1 MRRPKH
7 APLTVAL
14 NGRRVGRLN
23 RQSSGAVDFTY
34 DAEWLEWEHA
44 LAVSL
49 SLPLR
54 EDRYIGAPVLA
65 VFENLLPDN
74 EVIRRRL
81 AERLGA
87 EGEDA
92 YSLLS
97 VIGRDCVG
105 ALQFLPEGEAPI
117 VPGAPGGEP
126 LTDAAIGDIIANL
139 ATAPLGLEEGRDFRI
154 SLAGAQEKTALLRKE
169 GQWLR
174 PQGASPTTHILK
186 PQIGRTDGGVDLSQS
201 VENEYLCL
209 KLTRAL
215 GAPSAD
221 VEIKDFAG
229 RRVLVVERFD
239 RHWTEGG
246 RLLRIPQE
254 DFCQALGEPPS
265 RRYQSSGGPGPAAIL
280 RLLQG
285 SDTPLDDQLTF
296 LRTLVIFWLLGAT
309 DGHAKNFSLHLS
321 PAGRYRLA
329 PLYDVISLQPS
340 VDAKQI
346 RHNRYKLSMAV
357 GAARH
362 YVMGDIAPR
371 HFIETA
377 TAGGIG
383 EAPARAMLKALAD
396 DAPAALEAVV
406 AGLPKGFPEAVVESI
421 VGGAASRLEMI
432 RAALGAWAPA

>member
-87 EGEDA
+87 DGEDA

-139 ATAPLGLEEGRDFRI
+139 ATAPLG
-154 SLAGAQEKTALLRKE
+154 
-169 GQWLR
+169 
-174 PQGASPTTHILK
+174 P
-186 PQIGRTDGGVDLSQS
+186 
-201 VENEYLCL
+201 
-209 KLTRAL
+209 
-215 GAPSAD
+215 
-221 VEIKDFAG
+221 
-229 RRVLVVERFD
+229 
-239 RHWTEGG
+239 
-246 RLLRIPQE
+246 
-254 DFCQALGEPPS
+254 
-265 RRYQSSGGPGPAAIL
+265 
-280 RLLQG
+280 
-285 SDTPLDDQLTF
+285 
-296 LRTLVIFWLLGAT
+296 
-309 DGHAKNFSLHLS
+309 
-321 PAGRYRLA
+321 
-329 PLYDVISLQPS
+329 
-340 VDAKQI
+340 
-346 RHNRYKLSMAV
+346 
-357 GAARH
+357 
-362 YVMGDIAPR
+362 
-371 HFIETA
+371 
-377 TAGGIG
+377 
-383 EAPARAMLKALAD
+383 
-396 DAPAALEAVV
+396 
-406 AGLPKGFPEAVVESI
+406 
-421 VGGAASRLEMI
+421 
-432 RAALGAWAPA
+432 